1 MLIQITGLKV
11 LRDVLRNNELI
22 VRDFNVDLSYL
33 NNDNQWEGLF
43 WFVQRL
49 DSNSNFYKVESH
61 MILTKAI
68 FLMSVYDVAI
78 GFDRDNQSV
87 VLNMSDD
94 NTYFIKWH
102 RPEDLLRILWV
113 VLEMSSF
120 SPEKS
125 YAYEDFR
132 QATRLITD
140 HLDEYHDPRD
150 TWVRILKLSSEYFG
164 GFDALV

>member
-11 LRDVLRNNELI
+11 LRDVLRNHELI

-68 FLMSVYDVAI
+68 F
-78 GFDRDNQSV
+78 FDEC
-87 VLNMSDD
+87 
-94 NTYFIKWH
+94 I
-102 RPEDLLRILWV
+102 
-113 VLEMSSF
+113 
-120 SPEKS
+120 
-125 YAYEDFR
+125 
-132 QATRLITD
+132 
-140 HLDEYHDPRD
+140 
-150 TWVRILKLSSEYFG
+150 
-164 GFDALV
+164 